1 MKYTYTCK
9 KVSLSDSI
17 KAYTEK
23 KISKLDR
30 YFGDENASASVTFS
44 VEKNHL
50 CSVELTIRGSGTL
63 LRAQTEAPD
72 GDMRGAVDAA
82 VGYIERQILKNKP
95 RLAKKLRSEGFPPPA
110 PADDFEVAEEK
121 EFPIVRTKRFS
132 VKPMS
137 AEEAILQMNL
147 LDHNFFVFR
156 SSEDDSLCIVYKR
169 KSGGYGLIVTDEEQ

>member
-1 MKYTYTCK
+1 MKSTYTCK

-82 VGYIERQILKNKP
+82 VGYIERQILKNKTRGEGGP
-95 RLAKKLRSEGFPPPA
+95 HRPHKAVLREAHERRGGHLADEPAGSQLLRVPQQRGRQPLYRL
-110 PADDFEVAEEK
+110 
-121 EFPIVRTKRFS
+121 
-132 VKPMS
+132 
-137 AEEAILQMNL
+137 
-147 LDHNFFVFR
+147 
-156 SSEDDSLCIVYKR
+156 
-169 KSGGYGLIVTDEEQ
+169 